1 MLKKVTKIE
10 VTRSNLPTC
19 LNFIHH
25 KSIGDLK
32 QCEEICEEIYGRGI
46 IREIYDS
53 NKVSGISVT
62 LVKSYDDALSKFI
75 IDIDSILK
83 ILSTKANYILETNLN
98 SLSDKFKLISLSKN
112 SKKKLFREK
121 DNRNDFR
128 INPTFINSKKFSDS
142 ISRVKIQSPNFF
154 DAKRIHL
161 IIKKMIES
169 SKTNKKVFIK

>member
-10 VTRSNLPTC
+10 VTRSNLPKC

-83 ILSTKANYILETNLN
+83 ILSTNKLKKYPFVLIEASPFDNYTEEITKYL
-98 SLSDKFKLISLSKN
+98 
-112 SKKKLFREK
+112 
-121 DNRNDFR
+121 
-128 INPTFINSKKFSDS
+128 
-142 ISRVKIQSPNFF
+142 
-154 DAKRIHL
+154 
-161 IIKKMIES
+161 S
-169 SKTNKKVFIK
+169 SKDFLRL

>member
-53 NKVSGISVT
+53 NMVSGISVT

-75 IDIDSILK
+75 LDVDSILN
-83 ILSTKANYILETNLN
+83 ILSTN
-98 SLSDKFKLISLSKN
+98 KL
-112 SKKKLFREK
+112 KKKLSICY
-121 DNRNDFR
+121 NW
-128 INPTFINSKKFSDS
+128 SFS
-142 ISRVKIQSPNFF
+142 VW
-154 DAKRIHL
+154 
-161 IIKKMIES
+161 
-169 SKTNKKVFIK
+169 

>member
-10 VTRSNLPTC
+10 VTRSNLPKC

-32 QCEEICEEIYGRGI
+32 QCEEIISCRGI

-75 IDIDSILK
+75 LDIDSILN
-83 ILSTKANYILETNLN
+83 ILSTNKLKKEYPFVLIEASPFDKYTKEITKY
-98 SLSDKFKLISLSKN
+98 LSSKGFLLISSA
-112 SKKKLFREK
+112 F
-121 DNRNDFR
+121 
-128 INPTFINSKKFSDS
+128 
-142 ISRVKIQSPNFF
+142 
-154 DAKRIHL
+154 
-161 IIKKMIES
+161 
-169 SKTNKKVFIK
+169 

>member
-10 VTRSNLPTC
+10 VTGSNLPEC

-32 QCEEICEEIYGRGI
+32 QCEEIYDSWILCRGI

-75 IDIDSILK
+75 IDIDSILN
-83 ILSTKANYILETNLN
+83 ILSTNKLKKEYPFVLIEASPFDNYTEEITKYL
-98 SLSDKFKLISLSKN
+98 
-112 SKKKLFREK
+112 
-121 DNRNDFR
+121 
-128 INPTFINSKKFSDS
+128 
-142 ISRVKIQSPNFF
+142 
-154 DAKRIHL
+154 
-161 IIKKMIES
+161 S
-169 SKTNKKVFIK
+169 SKGFLRL